1 MIHPLE
7 AFLYYCI
14 LYAPAFLLPA
24 PLTMSPAA
32 FSVYM
37 LLHGI
42 CGVLDHSGVRFDC
55 GIYSSADHDLH
66 HERFNCNYGFPV
78 PWLDWLHGTYAVKG
92 DAPVRTGDSPVRK
105 ADVSADVDNTATA
118 ATTTITAAKGV
129 S

>member
-1 MIHPLE
+1 MIHPVE

-24 PLTMSPAA
+24 PLTMSPAS

-42 CGVLDHSGVRFDC
+42 CGVLDHSGVHFDC

-78 PWLDWLHGTYAVKG
+78 PWLDWLHGTYAVRD
-92 DAPVRTGDSPVRK
+92 DAPVRIV
-105 ADVSADVDNTATA
+105 DVSTDVDGTAIPN
-118 ATTTITAAKGV
+118 TTTNTAAKDV

>member
-1 MIHPLE
+1 VE

-78 PWLDWLHGTYAVKG
+78 PWLDWLHGTYAVRG
-92 DAPVRTGDSPVRK
+92 DAPVRT
-105 ADVSADVDNTATA
+105 ADVITDVDNTAAPLTATNTA
-118 ATTTITAAKGV
+118 AEGV

>member
-1 MIHPLE
+1 MIHPVE

-24 PLTMSPAA
+24 PLTMSPAS

-66 HERFNCNYGFPV
+66 HEKFNCNYGFPV
-78 PWLDWLHGTYAVKG
+78 PWLDWLHGTYAVRS
-92 DAPVRTGDSPVRK
+92 DAPVRTA
-105 ADVSADVDNTATA
+105 ADVSADVDGTATPD
-118 ATTTITAAKGV
+118 TTTDTAAEGV